1 MGLPLPVARGTW
13 APGQLAGGGGG
24 LGHTAVGAGAFTVG
38 RKGVRPGYRNF
49 KDCCRQEGLWNPVER
64 AVMQK

>member
-1 MGLPLPVARGTW
+1 MGLPLPVAPGTW
-13 APGQLAGGGGG
+13 GPGQLAGGGGG
-24 LGHTAVGAGAFTVG
+24 RGHTAVEAGAFTVG
-38 RKGVRPGYRNF
+38 RKGERPGYRNF